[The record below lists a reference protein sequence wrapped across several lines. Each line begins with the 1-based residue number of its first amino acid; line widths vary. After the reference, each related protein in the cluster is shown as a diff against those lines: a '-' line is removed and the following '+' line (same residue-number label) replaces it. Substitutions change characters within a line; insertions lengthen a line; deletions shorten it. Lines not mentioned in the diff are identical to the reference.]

1 MHKRVKFQQNQVV
14 SLLTNTLTID
24 DGYTSE
30 ESVNRVP
37 SLPKRNIYSL
47 RRDRWS
53 MYGPSRGACRGD
65 HLVKLTISGYSHVD
79 SSHSRAIARSM

>member
-1 MHKRVKFQQNQVV
+1 MHKRVKFQQKRVV
-14 SLLTNTLTID
+14 SLLTNTLTIG

-53 MYGPSRGACRGD
+53 MYRPSHETCRGD
-65 HLVKLTISGYSHVD
+65 HLVKLTISGYRHVD
-79 SSHSRAIARSM
+79 SSRSRAIAPSM